1 MSNEQQKLQHH
12 IIRNTTPELVT
23 LKLTNWDTKE
33 SYDIRGV
40 FTELCLFSSI
50 ESVIAS
56 GYVTIHEQGNL
67 ISTCPI
73 DGREFIEIKFNST
86 TSDNKQYEDYHR
98 IFFVYAVDTLS
109 EMKDTRIY
117 TIRFTDVLGII
128 NADMRLSIKYD
139 MKLEDIIKNIE
150 TIIEN
155 PEMKNEEYKQILNA
169 NSTIPTGNRLFAFR
183 DDLDLSCNTDYNMKF
198 VVPLWKPIKLISYLT
213 ERALSHDSVSLQK
226 DKFTDC
232 LFFQNRKG
240 EFVLT
245 NYKNMFNT
253 RLSTEYTKNVTF
265 VKEIANNDIVSNTIA
280 NSSGIQ
286 ENKYAVQ
293 KFDLDKI
300 FNFQLQKNV
309 GFFGF
314 TDYITDFVNKKCDGN
329 TITHEDIQNCI
340 NLYGLVGV
348 TQYPYE
354 AIKKTEEPVYFYNTC
369 GMNTSLAEREYDKF
383 TLPYIKGNVVRN
395 YLEYAKIVIEM
406 NGVSDID
413 IGKYVYID
421 LGIPEPDSKSIIK
434 YVNETKWIVS
444 KYSHRILGDGTFTT
458 LVECF
463 TPYINRNES

>member
-50 ESVIAS
+50 ESIIAS

-245 NYKNMFNT
+245 NYRNIQRMLPLLKKLLTMILLATPLLIVAVYKKINMLFKNLIWIKYLTFNFKKMLDFLGL
-253 RLSTEYTKNVTF
+253 RIILQILSTKNV
-265 VKEIANNDIVSNTIA
+265 
-280 NSSGIQ
+280 
-286 ENKYAVQ
+286 
-293 KFDLDKI
+293 
-300 FNFQLQKNV
+300 
-309 GFFGF
+309 
-314 TDYITDFVNKKCDGN
+314 
-329 TITHEDIQNCI
+329 
-340 NLYGLVGV
+340 
-348 TQYPYE
+348 
-354 AIKKTEEPVYFYNTC
+354 
-369 GMNTSLAEREYDKF
+369 M
-383 TLPYIKGNVVRN
+383 
-395 YLEYAKIVIEM
+395 VI
-406 NGVSDID
+406 
-413 IGKYVYID
+413 
-421 LGIPEPDSKSIIK
+421 
-434 YVNETKWIVS
+434 
-444 KYSHRILGDGTFTT
+444 R
-458 LVECF
+458 
-463 TPYINRNES
+463 